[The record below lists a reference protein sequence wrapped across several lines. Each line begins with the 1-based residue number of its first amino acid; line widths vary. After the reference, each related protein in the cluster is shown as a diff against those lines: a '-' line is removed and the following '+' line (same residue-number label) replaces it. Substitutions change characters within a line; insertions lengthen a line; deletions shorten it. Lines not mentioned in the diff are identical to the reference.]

1 MKKIILLG
9 FVAWAISSCIYQ
21 TESADLV
28 LHNGIIY
35 TNDVTNPKVQAV
47 AVKDGKI
54 IDFGAER
61 DVLNKYKAV
70 KAIDLK
76 GMFVYPGW
84 VDAHCHFLGLGQT
97 LQQVN
102 LQGVKSIEEFAQTI
116 TSFHAKNPN
125 QWVYGRGWDES
136 LWENGEIPSIA
147 LLDSLFPD
155 TPVFLKRVDG
165 HSAVVNSVVAQLAQL
180 HEKSNVQGGLVVFEK
195 GKFTGR
201 LVDGAMDLVDRV
213 MPARTRQMDEKAL
226 LKAQRVCFENGLTTL
241 TDAGLDVEH
250 IQLID
255 SLQKAGLLKIPLNVM
270 VSDNQANKD
279 FFFNHGKMHTDRLQ
293 VNSFKFY
300 ADGSLGSRSARLKT
314 DYHDHASH
322 GIMMHD
328 KDYYLTQA
336 IDMEQYGF
344 QMNTHCIGDSAVA
357 MMLDVYGSVLKTT
370 NDKRWRIEHAQV
382 LHPSDLKKFREFSVI
397 PSVQPTHAISD
408 RRWALSRLGDERISG
423 AYAYKDL
430 LATNGILAF
439 GTDFPVEDVSPLR
452 TFFAAV
458 FRKEPGEQGE
468 GWRMDQ
474 ALSRQEA
481 LNAMTI
487 GAAIANHQDTLYGS
501 ISIEK
506 WGNFT
511 VLNTDLLKD
520 TEERIAAT
528 KVLRTIVM
536 GEEVYQNIW

>member
-1 MKKIILLG
+1 
-9 FVAWAISSCIYQ
+9 
-21 TESADLV
+21 
-28 LHNGIIY
+28 
-35 TNDVTNPKVQAV
+35 
-47 AVKDGKI
+47 
-54 IDFGAER
+54 
-61 DVLNKYKAV
+61 
-70 KAIDLK
+70 
-76 GMFVYPGW
+76 
-84 VDAHCHFLGLGQT
+84 
-97 LQQVN
+97 
-102 LQGVKSIEEFAQTI
+102 
-116 TSFHAKNPN
+116 
-125 QWVYGRGWDES
+125 
-136 LWENGEIPSIA
+136 
-147 LLDSLFPD
+147 
-155 TPVFLKRVDG
+155 
-165 HSAVVNSVVAQLAQL
+165 
-180 HEKSNVQGGLVVFEK
+180 
-195 GKFTGR
+195 
-201 LVDGAMDLVDRV
+201 
-213 MPARTRQMDEKAL
+213 
-226 LKAQRVCFENGLTTL
+226 
-241 TDAGLDVEH
+241 
-250 IQLID
+250 
-255 SLQKAGLLKIPLNVM
+255 
-270 VSDNQANKD
+270 
-279 FFFNHGKMHTDRLQ
+279 
-293 VNSFKFY
+293 
-300 ADGSLGSRSARLKT
+300 
-314 DYHDHASH
+314 
-322 GIMMHD
+322 MMHD